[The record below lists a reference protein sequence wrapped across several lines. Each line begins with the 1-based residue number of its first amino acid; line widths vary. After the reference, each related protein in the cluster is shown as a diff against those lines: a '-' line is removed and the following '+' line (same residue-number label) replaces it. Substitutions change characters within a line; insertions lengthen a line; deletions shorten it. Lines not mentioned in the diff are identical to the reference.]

1 MATKNTLTYESA
13 YKELSSIVKDIE
25 QENVPLD
32 ELTKKIER
40 ANILIAYCKERL
52 RQTEEEYQ
60 KVVTQLKQ

>member
-40 ANILIAYCKERL
+40 ANTLIAFCKERL

-60 KVVTQLKQ
+60 KVVAQLKQ

>member
-60 KVVTQLKQ
+60 KAVTQLKQ

>member
-60 KVVTQLKQ
+60 KAITQLKQ

>member
-40 ANILIAYCKERL
+40 ANTLIAYCKESIHTTH
-52 RQTEEEYQ
+52 Q
-60 KVVTQLKQ
+60 

>member
-1 MATKNTLTYESA
+1 MATKNTLTYEAA
-13 YKELSSIVKDIE
+13 YKELSIIVKDIE

-40 ANILIAYCKERL
+40 ANELINFCKEKL

-60 KVVTQLKQ
+60 KAVSQLKQ

>member
-40 ANILIAYCKERL
+40 ANTLIAYCKERL
-52 RQTEEEYQ
+52 RQPEEEYQ
-60 KVVTQLKQ
+60 KVVAQLKQ